1 MYIKAL
7 KWIAGSVLIALGV
20 IGLFLPLIPGVLLIL
35 AGLVLIEVKVSYLKK
50 LLKKWIKKIGF

>member
-7 KWIAGSVLIALGV
+7 KWIAGSVLIVLGV
-20 IGLFLPLIPGVLLIL
+20 IGIFLPIVPGVLLIL
-35 AGLVLIEVKVSYLKK
+35 AGLVLIEVKISYLKR